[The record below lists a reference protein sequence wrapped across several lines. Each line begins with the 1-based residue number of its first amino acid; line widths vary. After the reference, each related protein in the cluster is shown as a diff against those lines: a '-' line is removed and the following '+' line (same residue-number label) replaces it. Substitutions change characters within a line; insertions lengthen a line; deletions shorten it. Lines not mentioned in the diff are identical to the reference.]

1 MTRGTDAPR
10 NLLAPFQVEL
20 LSVCCTA
27 DNPAFESW
35 IFLTVRR
42 IFLLRAADG
51 GGPEAP
57 VISTS
62 GSLPMEESE
71 ENLASSS
78 ASWCSSAGAA
88 ASFPGSPSS
97 RGAGD
102 QYSKTLAYRR
112 SELCHNP
119 TGALIKIEQ
128 NTEETT
134 QNAKN
139 NSEDSRRL
147 TASVGHLRQWA
158 FEQPL
163 SRIYL
168 P

>member
-1 MTRGTDAPR
+1 MWVKLPSARCA
-10 NLLAPFQVEL
+10 AV
-20 LSVCCTA
+20 
-27 DNPAFESW
+27 NPAFDS
-35 IFLTVRR
+35 R
-42 IFLLRAADG
+42 IFFTARHVFLLGAADD

-62 GSLPMEESE
+62 DSLPLEESE
-71 ENLASSS
+71 ENSTSSS
-78 ASWCSSAGAA
+78 TGWRSSAGAV
-88 ASFPGSPSS
+88 ASLPGSPSG
-97 RGAGD
+97 RGQGD

-134 QNAKN
+134 RNAKN